1 PVLCRNAPLPSS
13 SAVAQAGSGSCTASS
28 SYPTISN
35 VASPECSDSAACT
48 ESAPFATA
56 QRLVDSLGTG
66 DVGCLRQGTYN
77 ENVTINHGGSSDSS
91 RVVVKSYD
99 GERATISGRLYVPD
113 RSNYVTVEQ
122 LNLDGHDSPTCSA
135 GSTCTRLPS

>member
-1 PVLCRNAPLPSS
+1 MQRVPSVRRIATLAALSAAALAGAGASTS
-13 SAVAQAGSGSCTASS
+13 SASDPSCTR
-28 SYPTISN
+28 
-35 VASPECSDSAACT
+35 VAAPGGSDSAAGT

-56 QRLVDSLGTG
+56 QRLVDSLGPG

-91 RVVVKSYD
+91 RVVIKSYD
-99 GERATISGRLYVPD
+99 AERATISGRLYVPD
-113 RSNYVTVEQ
+113 RSNYVTIEQ

-135 GSTCTRLPS
+135 GST